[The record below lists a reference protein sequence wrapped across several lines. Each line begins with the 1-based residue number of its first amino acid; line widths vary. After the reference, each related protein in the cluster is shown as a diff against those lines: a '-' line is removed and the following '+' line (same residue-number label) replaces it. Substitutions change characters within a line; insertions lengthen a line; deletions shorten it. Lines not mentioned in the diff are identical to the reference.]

1 MDGKDWRDWEVSDED
16 DWYYKARVGSR
27 DQVIGP
33 FTREQMAEMVQAG
46 QMGEATPVRCG
57 EGPWRE
63 ARHVF
68 PRRRRGRRGLW
79 IVLLLACLAGV
90 MGAFAD
96 RIFDGYLARHEAG
109 GTRPG
114 VVSVPGPVVPDKG
127 AEPVQEKLAS
137 EVLIRLTNEAR
148 RSNGVLPLKENSQL
162 ARIAEERGRD
172 MLRKQYFGHVAPDGE
187 SSPDVARK
195 VGYRYKC
202 LSENIASG
210 HFPTNQ
216 KLIDGWMQS
225 PGHRKNLLSTDVDEI
240 GIAVVGGILKGE
252 DTWVAVQI
260 FGLPAPDGEQG
271 AVPATSCTVPSPGLA
286 QAIESGKREVE
297 DLERQLAS
305 MKTEM
310 ELEKLI
316 LERKGA
322 PSKEESD
329 AFNARVGQFN
339 GLAEKS
345 NDKKAA
351 VQGMINDYNGS
362 VQRYNACLE
371 AERAAKPS

>member
-1 MDGKDWRDWEVSDED
+1 MAGKDWQDWQVSDED

-33 FTREQMAEMVQAG
+33 FTREQMAEMAQAG
-46 QMGEATPVRCG
+46 QMGETTPVRCG
-57 EGPWRE
+57 EGPWWE

-79 IVLLLACLAGV
+79 IALLFACLAGV
-90 MGAFAD
+90 LGAFAD
-96 RIFDGYLARHEAG
+96 RLFDGYLARHQAGEA
-109 GTRPG
+109 RPG
-114 VVSVPGPVVPDKG
+114 AVSVSDRVAPDKN
-127 AEPVQEKLAS
+127 AHPVHEKLSS
-137 EVLIRLTNEAR
+137 EALVSLTNEAR
-148 RSNGVLPLKENSQL
+148 RGNGVPVLKENSQL
-162 ARIAEERGRD
+162 GRIAEERARD
-172 MLRKQYFGHVAPDGE
+172 MLKKQYFGHVAPDGE
-187 SSPDVARK
+187 SYPDVARK

-210 HFPTNQ
+210 DFPTNR
-216 KLIDGWMQS
+216 KLIEGWMQS

-240 GIAVVGGILKGE
+240 GIAVVRGSLKGE
-252 DTWVAVQI
+252 ETWVAVQI
-260 FGLPAPDGEQG
+260 FGLPAPEGEQG
-271 AVPATSCTVPSPGLA
+271 AVPATSCTVPSPGAA
-286 QAIESGKREVE
+286 QAIESGKREIE
-297 DLERQLAS
+297 DMERQLAS

-329 AFNARVGQFN
+329 AFNARAGQFN
-339 GLAEKS
+339 GLVEKS
-345 NDKKAA
+345 NDKRAT
-351 VQGMINDYNGS
+351 VQGMINDYNAS

-371 AERAAKPS
+371 AERTAKPS